1 MLRKQ
6 EEPIK
11 ILYHHRIASKDGQY
25 VHITE
30 IINALKVLG
39 HEIILVEPNSI
50 NQKEF
55 GKSASSVQ
63 SIRDI
68 LPGFI
73 HEVLE
78 FGYTFYDFLKLRKAI
93 KENEPDFIYERYNLY
108 LPSGIWAKKIFKL
121 PLILEI
127 NSPLYE
133 ERKKNNGIS
142 IDSLAQWTE
151 DYVWKNA
158 DHVLPVTQVLADI
171 LADKGIGY
179 EKMTVIHNGI
189 NLVNFPWPPVF
200 SDQIINK
207 YKLEGKLILGFV
219 GFVREWHRLDRVLDA
234 IADHP
239 KDNWHLF
246 LVGDGPGREPL
257 EKYADQLGIADRL
270 TITGIVSR
278 EKMPEY
284 QSVFDLALQ
293 PDVTRYASPLK
304 MFEYM
309 ALGKAIL
316 APDMDNIKEILTA
329 GKDALLFSDSESFKE
344 NLVTLCQSEQL
355 RKQLGDQAKRTTE
368 EKKFFWVENAKR
380 IIDVFKFKI

>member
-1 MLRKQ
+1 VKA
-6 EEPIK
+6 IK

-25 VHITE
+25 VHIAE
-30 IINALKVLG
+30 IVNALKELG
-39 HEIILVEPNSI
+39 HEIIMVEPNSI

-55 GKSASSVQ
+55 GESSNLVQ
-63 SIRDI
+63 SIRNF

-73 HEVLE
+73 HEIIE
-78 FGYTFYDFLKLRKAI
+78 FFYTFYDFVKLRQAI
-93 KENEPDFIYERYNLY
+93 KQYQPDCIYERYNLY
-108 LPSGIWAKKIFKL
+108 LPSGIWAKKYFKL
-121 PLILEI
+121 PLILEV

-133 ERKKNNGIS
+133 ERKNNNGIS
-142 IDSLAQWTE
+142 LDFLAKWSE
-151 DYVWKNA
+151 RYVWKNA

-171 LADKGIGY
+171 IAEQGVNN

-189 NLVNFPWPPVF
+189 NLANFPWPPVF
-200 SDQIINK
+200 SEQISQR
-207 YKLEGKLILGFV
+207 YQLEGKLILGFV

-246 LVGDGPGREPL
+246 LVGDGPGRIPL
-257 EKYADQLGIADRL
+257 EKHAEHLGISDKL
-270 TITGIVSR
+270 TITGVVSR
-278 EKMPEY
+278 DKMPQY

-316 APDMDNIKEILTA
+316 APDMANIKEILTA
-329 GKDALLFSDSESFKE
+329 NENALLFSGEEDFKE
-344 NLVTLCQSEQL
+344 KLIYLCQNEEL
-355 RKQLGDQAKRTTE
+355 RKTLGQ
-368 EKKFFWVENAKR
+368 NAKQT
-380 IIDVFKFKI
+380 IDDRGFYWLKNANKIESLFKTIVQE